1 MGSLLLEL
9 FNSFGPVVLGLIKR
23 WQEEHRT
30 TELPTL
36 EELTRDYQ
44 AEIDGYLAEGAAW
57 RAAHPD
63 A

>member
-1 MGSLLLEL
+1 MSELLIQLL
-9 FNSFGPVVLGLIKR
+9 NTFGPLVLNLVKR
-23 WQEEHRT
+23 WQQEHAT

-44 AEIDGYLAEGAAW
+44 AEIDGYLAEGATW